1 MKTIQSLARLAK
13 DRQEKRGEEHGKLQ
27 INAADLGQFRHL
39 LDQQMNK
46 ILKVSDFLSQG
57 RESEQAFKSK
67 LKMQK
72 VLVNDSGL
80 SERRESQLKNGK
92 VTEAT
97 VRPADRVSEES
108 GDDDFERTHRD
119 AELEESDQEG
129 NQPAKPEQTVN

>member
-1 MKTIQSLARLAK
+1 
-13 DRQEKRGEEHGKLQ
+13 
-27 INAADLGQFRHL
+27 
-39 LDQQMNK
+39 MNK

-129 NQPAKPEQTVN
+129 NQPAKPENTVN